1 MNARVKMVRVVQD
14 LTGVELVRDATTAAY
29 CCLLTSDGELMFGVG
44 DAASH
49 QLIRPQYVSVLRP

>member
-1 MNARVKMVRVVQD
+1 MVRVVQD